1 MPHTVCL
8 SFELFFLYVKNMYWY
23 SGMDLTDPAVSM
35 VVHGGL
41 TGVNSHDL
49 TNSVFW
55 VFPRLMNPRNIAD
68 RSQISINYLYYY

>member
-1 MPHTVCL
+1 
-8 SFELFFLYVKNMYWY
+8 
-23 SGMDLTDPAVSM
+23 MDLTDPAVSM